1 MLAWAAKS
9 ETHTVLALFL
19 VALALLLVAGVLD
32 NVLSDTAK
40 QRIQQALRR
49 GAGAIG
55 YGLVRTMLAVGK
67 VLAFFLSESWF
78 YGALADLMAIAAG
91 VAPVVFYIGTAA
103 QGLVAPAQ
111 PGASAAAVGP
121 LAAASLPILTVGQ
134 TLVVV
139 GLCAVGVVL
148 FRAIAAALAKRKK

>member
-78 YGALADLMAIAAG
+78 YGALADQPHRVSWPLPNP
-91 VAPVVFYIGTAA
+91 VRQPRRLAP
-103 QGLVAPAQ
+103 LPQ
-111 PGASAAAVGP
+111 PRCQS
-121 LAAASLPILTVGQ
+121 
-134 TLVVV
+134 
-139 GLCAVGVVL
+139 
-148 FRAIAAALAKRKK
+148 